1 MNLDK
6 NVKKI
11 LRAKWH
17 SKRSSTKGRVDIL
30 GNPIEMRLT
39 FEEYASLYIEA
50 GVMPS
55 QTYVL
60 SRINDI
66 GHYEIGNVKIATF
79 LDNLMFTHN
88 LTSELDKKINDYCL
102 EHQYKRRTV
111 KGMIKRGELSL

>member
-6 NVKKI
+6 NVKKA
-11 LRAKWH
+11 LRAKWQ
-17 SKRSSTKGRVDIL
+17 SKRSSTKGRVDVL

-55 QTYVL
+55 TTYVL
-60 SRINDI
+60 SRTNDT

-79 LDNLMFTHN
+79 LDNLMFTHG

-102 EHQYKRRTV
+102 KHQYKRRIV